1 MKNPRITVTLTPSLN
16 LLLDRLSLASGN
28 SKSGLIAE
36 LLEESEPV
44 FNRVLVVLEAAERVK
59 SQMQLSVKDGLLD
72 AQQKLEAQLGL
83 TLEEFEKTGD
93 LFAEIEQVA
102 RRSRKGG
109 GRVGRKAGAGGALG
123 GVPCTTPDATPAP
136 KRGRVDPP
144 I

>member
-16 LLLDRLSLASGN
+16 ILLDRLSLASGN

-83 TLEEFEKTGD
+83 TLDEFEKTGD

-109 GRVGRKAGAGGALG
+109 GRAGRKVGAGGALG
-123 GVPCTTPDATPAP
+123 GVLRATPDATPAP
-136 KRGRVDPP
+136 KKGRGNPP